1 MDFWDRFRDTVD
13 KGVESSRGVLGKA
26 QERARDLGEKGV
38 LRFEI
43 MQLESRAE
51 KLTTK
56 LGARAF
62 EVLIKEGQNTV
73 SKKTSGVRELLEEL
87 AEIETRIKE
96 KEEALERI
104 GQAES

>member
-1 MDFWDRFRDTVD
+1 MDFWERFRTTID

-56 LGARAF
+56 LGARTF
-62 EVLIKEGQNTV
+62 EVLVKEGQNTV
-73 SKKTSGVRELLEEL
+73 SRKTAGVRELVEEL
-87 AEIETRIKE
+87 AELETRIKE
-96 KEEALERI
+96 KEDALDHI
-104 GQAES
+104 GGQES

>member
-1 MDFWDRFRDTVD
+1 MDFWERFRSTVD
-13 KGVESSRGVLGKA
+13 KGVESSREVLGKA
-26 QERARDLGEKGV
+26 QERARGLGEKGV

-56 LGARAF
+56 LGTRTF
-62 EVLIKEGQNTV
+62 EVLVKEGQNTV

>member
-1 MDFWDRFRDTVD
+1 MDFWERFRTTID

-26 QERARDLGEKGV
+26 QDRARDLGEKGV

-56 LGARAF
+56 LGARTF
-62 EVLIKEGQNTV
+62 EVLVKEGQNTV
-73 SKKTSGVRELLEEL
+73 SRKTSGVREVIDELSELE
-87 AEIETRIKE
+87 ARIKE
-96 KEEALERI
+96 KEEALERF
-104 GQAES
+104 GNAES

>member
-1 MDFWDRFRDTVD
+1 MDFWERFRTTID
-13 KGVESSRGVLGKA
+13 KGVESSRDALGKA
-26 QERARDLGEKGV
+26 QERARGLGEKGV

-51 KLTTK
+51 KITTK
-56 LGARAF
+56 LGARTF
-62 EVLIKEGQNTV
+62 EVLVKEEQNTV
-73 SKKTSGVRELLEEL
+73 SKKTPGVRELIEEL
-87 AEIETRIKE
+87 AEIETRVKE

>member
-1 MDFWDRFRDTVD
+1 MDFWERFRTTID

-26 QERARDLGEKGV
+26 QERARGLGEKGV

-51 KLTTK
+51 KITTK
-56 LGARAF
+56 LGARTF
-62 EVLIKEGQNTV
+62 EVLVKEEQNTV
-73 SKKTSGVRELLEEL
+73 SKKTPGVRELIEEL
-87 AEIETRIKE
+87 AEIETRVKE
-96 KEEALERI
+96 KEEAVERI

>member
-1 MDFWDRFRDTVD
+1 MDFWDRFRETID

>member
-51 KLTTK
+51 KLSTK
-56 LGARAF
+56 LGTRTF
-62 EVLIKEGQNTV
+62 EVLMKEGQNTV

-87 AEIETRIKE
+87 EEVENRIRE
-96 KEEALERI
+96 KEEALERL
-104 GQAES
+104 GSGES

>member
-1 MDFWDRFRDTVD
+1 MDFWERFRTTID

-26 QERARDLGEKGV
+26 QERARGLGEKGV

-51 KLTTK
+51 KITTK
-56 LGARAF
+56 LGARTF
-62 EVLIKEGQNTV
+62 EVLVKEEQNTV
-73 SKKTSGVRELLEEL
+73 SKKTPGVRELIEEL
-87 AEIETRIKE
+87 AEIETRVKE